1 MVEENFRQTDI
12 NALKPNW
19 KFSLVQFDLKRTKIN
34 VMMIIVMGELLSM
47 SMDDNNDAIDHL
59 KPQKRKNKS
68 NISEY
73 HLFSLKEGK
82 VKCYLSCICYP
93 AISPTF
99 LKAVL
104 HVCIFSLLTS
114 ASFSCL
120 EKAFLKVLV
129 WFRAWDGF
137 TW

>member
-19 KFSLVQFDLKRTKIN
+19 KFSLVQFDLKCTKIN

-47 SMDDNNDAIDHL
+47 SMNDNNDAIDHL
-59 KPQKRKNKS
+59 KLQKRKNKS

-82 VKCYLSCICYP
+82 VKCYLSCICHL

-99 LKAVL
+99 LKVAF
-104 HVCIFSLLTS
+104 HVCIFP
-114 ASFSCL
+114 
-120 EKAFLKVLV
+120 
-129 WFRAWDGF
+129 
-137 TW
+137 